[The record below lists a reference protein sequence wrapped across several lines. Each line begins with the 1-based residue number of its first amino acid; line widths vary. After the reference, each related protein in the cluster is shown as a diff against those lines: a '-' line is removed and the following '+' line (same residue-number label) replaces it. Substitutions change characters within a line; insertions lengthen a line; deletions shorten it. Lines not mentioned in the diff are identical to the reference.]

1 MNKLKIIVFLLCITG
16 TAMSQTTTNP
26 GSTTPPPPPPQA
38 ATVVVPGPPPPPP
51 GNMAPNWEGFRLG
64 LQIEP
69 LLSWGNAKDNTI
81 MSSGVKFGYGGGIM
95 GDFFFSRNYALNIGL
110 SFINEGANITYD
122 SLTAFKI
129 SPKIDSFA
137 RGTKVNYKLQYVE
150 VPVDFKLKTDQIGY
164 LSYFGQFGAM
174 LSADIGTKAD
184 FTSPVSSQD
193 LSDQKLSDNINLFN
207 VGLLIGLGLEYNIS
221 GHTNLMAGLTY
232 VNNFTNF
239 TGKPANA
246 AVNHISLNLGVFF

>member
-1 MNKLKIIVFLLCITG
+1 MKKLKIIVFLLCLTG
-16 TAMSQTTTNP
+16 KVMSQTSPP
-26 GSTTPPPPPPQA
+26 GSAAPAPPPVSVVVTTPPPPPNSNRTWQS
-38 ATVVVPGPPPPPP
+38 
-51 GNMAPNWEGFRLG
+51 FCLG

-95 GDFFFSRNYALNIGL
+95 GDFYFARNYALNIGL
-110 SFINEGANITYD
+110 TFINEGAEISYD
-122 SLTAFKI
+122 SMTVFKI
-129 SPKIDSFA
+129 SPKIDTFA
-137 RGTKVNYKLQYVE
+137 KGTKVNYKLQEVE
-150 VPVDFKLKTDQIGY
+150 IPIDFKLKTDQIGY
-164 LSYFGQFGAM
+164 LSYYGQFGAM

-184 FTSPVSSQD
+184 FTSPVSSQN

-207 VGLLIGLGLEYNIS
+207 IGLLIGLGVEYNIS
-221 GHTNLMAGLTY
+221 GHTNLMAGLSY

>member
-1 MNKLKIIVFLLCITG
+1 
-16 TAMSQTTTNP
+16 MSQTTP
-26 GSTTPPPPPPQA
+26 GSTTPPPPPPP
-38 ATVVVPGPPPPPP
+38 TTIVVNTPPPPPP
-51 GNMAPNWEGFRLG
+51 PAPTWQGFRLG

-95 GDFFFSRNYALNIGL
+95 GDFYFSKNYALNIGL
-110 SFINEGANITYD
+110 TFINEGAEITYED
-122 SLTAFKI
+122 STIFKI
-129 SPKIDSFA
+129 SPQTDTFA
-137 RGTKVNYKLQYVE
+137 KGTKVDYKLQEVE
-150 VPVDFKLKTDQIGY
+150 IPVDFKLKTDQIGY

-184 FTSPVSSQD
+184 FTSPVSSQN
-193 LSDQKLSDNINLFN
+193 LSDAKLSDNINLFN
-207 VGLLIGLGLEYNIS
+207 IGLLIGLGVEYNIS
-221 GHTNLMAGLTY
+221 GHTNLMGGLSY

-246 AVNHISLNLGVFF
+246 AINHISLNLGVFF